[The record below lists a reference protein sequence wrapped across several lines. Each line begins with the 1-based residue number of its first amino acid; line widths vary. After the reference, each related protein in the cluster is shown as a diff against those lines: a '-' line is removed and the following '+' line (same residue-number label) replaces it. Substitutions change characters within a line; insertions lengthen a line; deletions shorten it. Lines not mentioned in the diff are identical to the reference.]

1 MTLFI
6 TIMQTSK
13 EEDQSQIFI
22 TNSIQNIDKDIRR
35 NNYRGAFR
43 LLILVLERLDNKEK
57 EEFIDYYSK
66 NMLQIGSF

>member
-1 MTLFI
+1 
-6 TIMQTSK
+6 MQTSK

-22 TNSIQNIDKDIRR
+22 TNSIQNIDKYIRR

>member
-1 MTLFI
+1 
-6 TIMQTSK
+6 MQTSK

>member
-1 MTLFI
+1 MIVFI

-22 TNSIQNIDKDIRR
+22 TNSIQNIDKYIRR

>member
-1 MTLFI
+1 
-6 TIMQTSK
+6 MQTSK

-22 TNSIQNIDKDIRR
+22 TNSIQNIDKCIRR

-57 EEFIDYYSK
+57 EEFIDYYSR